1 MYRRIKMNTSL
12 LWMRIPAMA
21 QEITNYLKRECSV
34 NGLTNAF
41 FNGLICWLL
50 IKNNGTITWWG
61 QHNFGYDILATGFI
75 LPFIVTLI
83 VIPIQRRK
91 MAKSKTPGFHFDRS
105 ISAHAFLCRFPKSL
119 TGKAFYFGLIGMA
132 VIGGLSLLLLALI
145 GVQDFTPLQYSIF
158 KGIWAG
164 VLASILV
171 VPMILLAL
179 DQD

>member
-1 MYRRIKMNTSL
+1 MNTST
-12 LWMRIPAMA
+12 LWMRISAMA

-61 QHNFGYDILATGFI
+61 QHNFGYDIIATGFI

-91 MAKSKTPGFHFDRS
+91 MAKSKTPEFHFDRS

-119 TGKAFYFGLIGMA
+119 AGKAFYFGLIGMA

-145 GVQDFTPLQYSIF
+145 GVQDFTSLEYSIF
-158 KGIWAG
+158 KGLWAG
-164 VLASILV
+164 LLSAVLVA
-171 VPMILLAL
+171 PMILLAL
-179 DQD
+179 DQN

>member
-1 MYRRIKMNTSL
+1 MYRRIKMNTST

-41 FNGLICWLL
+41 FNGLICWML

-83 VIPIQRRK
+83 VIPIQRSK
-91 MAKSKTPGFHFDRS
+91 MAILLRWMGMTMRVTMNGRMNPVARISYPKLCCPHQVIVPLFLIS
-105 ISAHAFLCRFPKSL
+105 IQQIKPLK
-119 TGKAFYFGLIGMA
+119 KAF
-132 VIGGLSLLLLALI
+132 VSP
-145 GVQDFTPLQYSIF
+145 FTLHSRF
-158 KGIWAG
+158 K
-164 VLASILV
+164 
-171 VPMILLAL
+171 
-179 DQD
+179 

>member
-1 MYRRIKMNTSL
+1 
-12 LWMRIPAMA
+12 MRISAMA

-61 QHNFGYDILATGFI
+61 QHNFGYDIIATGFI

-145 GVQDFTPLQYSIF
+145 GVQDFTSLEYSIF
-158 KGIWAG
+158 KGLWAG
-164 VLASILV
+164 LLSAVLVA
-171 VPMILLAL
+171 PMILLAL
-179 DQD
+179 DQN

>member
-1 MYRRIKMNTSL
+1 MTHEL
-12 LWMRIPAMA
+12 
-21 QEITNYLKRECSV
+21 TTYLKHECSV

-91 MAKSKTPGFHFDRS
+91 TANNKTPAFTLDPS
-105 ISAHAFLCRFPKSL
+105 NSSHAILNKFPASNM
-119 TGKAFYFGLIGMA
+119 GRAFYFGLIGMI
-132 VIGGLSLLLLALI
+132 VVGGLSLLILGLV
-145 GVQDFTPLQYSIF
+145 GVQNFSAVEYSIF
-158 KGIWAG
+158 KGVWAG
-164 VLASILV
+164 VLATILV
-171 VPMILLAL
+171 TPMILLAL
-179 DQD
+179 HQDYRVD